1 MNGFQSQK
9 MSVMEKRKGDN
20 GLDLAMAIDGFEKR
34 YKEINQKGAIPT
46 VLHDHGTHI
55 CLLVRFCMS
64 FSNFFPNKSFI
75 CKIISQTFA
84 DISAFFMRF
93 KFNGI

>member
-1 MNGFQSQK
+1 

-55 CLLVRFCMS
+55 CLLV
-64 FSNFFPNKSFI
+64 N
-75 CKIISQTFA
+75 
-84 DISAFFMRF
+84 
-93 KFNGI
+93 